1 MSRKTN
7 ETMRCMMILSCIII
21 FLQSS
26 QTVAFSPDLRG
37 RAAAVRCNQSLIYNR
52 QRSCHLYTN
61 ISDSEEV
68 SSEPLQFSRRK
79 GRKRALLRK
88 YGKAIALS
96 TTLMYGPMAS
106 APFARRIAG
115 STAQAAASTVAP
127 SKADYNFQ
135 DFKDVK
141 KKLSLAP
148 GANAQKYQEILERV
162 EVEGETALKNM
173 KPGDLESAL
182 KIGGSDAE
190 GRESTV
196 GKAGRGKKKAQKK
209 QSTKQQVSDWESDE
223 FGFGDEDEDEFEG
236 VMNIGS
242 STSKLAKGARKASSG
257 SESGKGDV
265 LITDKMAYNN
275 YQEALGKEDQM
286 KTIKRLSFYSILPV
300 GVITLTRGQIR
311 AYKEKKRVKRG
322 LALFEQEKKEIE
334 EEMKRKGNK
343 DDDDGDDGDDDD
355 DDY

>member
-1 MSRKTN
+1 MSRETN
-7 ETMRCMMILSCIII
+7 ETMRYMIIVSCIII
-21 FLQSS
+21 LLQSS
-26 QTVAFSPDLRG
+26 QTLAFSSDLRG
-37 RAAAVRCNQSLIYNR
+37 RAASVRSNQSLIYNR

-61 ISDSEEV
+61 ISDNDEV
-68 SSEPLQFSRRK
+68 FSEPLQISRHK

-106 APFARRIAG
+106 APLARRLTG

-148 GANAQKYQEILERV
+148 GADAQKYQEILERV
-162 EVEGETALKNM
+162 EVEGETALKDM

-182 KIGGSDAE
+182 KIGGSDE
-190 GRESTV
+190 KGSESV
-196 GKAGRGKKKAQKK
+196 LGKAGRGRQKAQKK

-257 SESGKGDV
+257 SDSSKSDV
-265 LITDKMAYNN
+265 VIMDKMAYNN

-286 KTIKRLSFYSILPV
+286 KTIKKLSFYSILPV

-343 DDDDGDDGDDDD
+343 DDDDGDDDDDD